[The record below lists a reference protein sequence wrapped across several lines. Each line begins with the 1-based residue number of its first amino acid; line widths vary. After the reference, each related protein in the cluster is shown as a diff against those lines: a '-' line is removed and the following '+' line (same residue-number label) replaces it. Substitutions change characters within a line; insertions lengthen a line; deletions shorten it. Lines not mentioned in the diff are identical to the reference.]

1 MVRVRLISS
10 DSIDFG
16 LDDLQSDY
24 LDDIL
29 KDFPDRDVAISVPF
43 TSYTVLGFLK
53 DVNCH
58 YQNPNILELRNLLGL
73 RNLKLE
79 EEEDNLELEEEVDDF
94 YDPHDDTNYE
104 ELEETQYLIKVELE
118 SNSSF
123 SHLDQSDLESGDEV
137 EMEEEE
143 IANLQHQQSIQESL
157 YEAPQDQTAMI
168 PILAPLPRDSEEGEE
183 ERVQEANRE
192 EYADEQTIEPSN
204 NFNETNIGFC
214 NLNPPEAE
222 VQFSDVSSLLEDDI
236 QDTEMEQCVYTDLQD
251 EILSDN
257 PSNAAAESQPEVGPG
272 LERNRKL
279 QVIFVDLGLETI
291 QDVKKAKG
299 RKRKRGK
306 KYF

>member
-53 DVNCH
+53 DVNCQ
-58 YQNPNILELRNLLGL
+58 YQNANVLELRNLLGL
-73 RNLKLE
+73 RNL
-79 EEEDNLELEEEVDDF
+79 ELEEEVDDC

-123 SHLDQSDLESGDEV
+123 SHLDQSALESGE
-137 EMEEEE
+137 ETEEEE
-143 IANLQHQQSIQESL
+143 ITNLQHQESIQESF
-157 YEAPQDQTAMI
+157 YETPQDQTAII
-168 PILAPLPRDSEEGEE
+168 PSLAPLPRDNEEGEE

-192 EYADEQTIEPSN
+192 EFADEQTIEPSN
-204 NFNETNIGFC
+204 NFNETSRESNIEFF
-214 NLNPPEAE
+214 NLNHSEAE

-257 PSNAAAESQPEVGPG
+257 PSDAASESQVGPG

-279 QVIFVDLGLETI
+279 QVIFVDLGLESI

-299 RKRKRGK
+299 GSKRKRVK
-306 KYF
+306 RYF

>member
-1 MVRVRLISS
+1 MVRVRLLSS

-16 LDDLQSDY
+16 VDDLQSDY
-24 LDDIL
+24 LNDIL
-29 KDFPDRDVAISVPF
+29 KDLPDGDVATINVPF

-53 DVNCH
+53 DVDCQ
-58 YQNPNILELRNLLGL
+58 YQNVNVLQLRNLLGL
-73 RNLKLE
+73 RCLE
-79 EEEDNLELEEEVDDF
+79 IEEEVGSDEDDC

-123 SHLDQSDLESGDEV
+123 SDLDQSDMESV
-137 EMEEEE
+137 ENWQEAEE
-143 IANLQHQQSIQESL
+143 ITNLEQSQCIQQSL
-157 YEAPQDQTAMI
+157 YETPQDQTAVLVS
-168 PILAPLPRDSEEGEE
+168 PVPLPRENEEESG

-192 EYADEQTIEPSN
+192 EYADEQTMEPSN
-204 NFNETNIGFC
+204 NFNETSRETNIEHLF
-214 NLNPPEAE
+214 NLDHSEAE
-222 VQFSDVSSLLEDDI
+222 VEFSDVSSLHEDDV
-236 QDTEMEQCVYTDLQD
+236 QDKDVQQCVFNELQD
-251 EILSDN
+251 EILSDT
-257 PSNAAAESQPEVGPG
+257 PSDAATVGPG

-279 QVIFVDLGLETI
+279 QVIFVDAGLESI

>member
-29 KDFPDRDVAISVPF
+29 KDFPDRDAAISVPF

-53 DVNCH
+53 DVNCQ
-58 YQNPNILELRNLLGL
+58 YQNANVLELRNLLGL
-73 RNLKLE
+73 RNL
-79 EEEDNLELEEEVDDF
+79 ELEEEVDDC

-123 SHLDQSDLESGDEV
+123 SHLDQSGLESGEEV
-137 EMEEEE
+137 EEEE
-143 IANLQHQQSIQESL
+143 IANLQHQESQESIQESF
-157 YEAPQDQTAMI
+157 YETPQDQTAI
-168 PILAPLPRDSEEGEE
+168 IASLAPVAPLPRDNEEGEE

-192 EYADEQTIEPSN
+192 EYADEQTLEPSN
-204 NFNETNIGFC
+204 NFNETSRETNIEFY
-214 NLNPPEAE
+214 NLNRSE
-222 VQFSDVSSLLEDDI
+222 VDVSSLLEDDI
-236 QDTEMEQCVYTDLQD
+236 QDTEMEECVYTELQD

-257 PSNAAAESQPEVGPG
+257 PSAAAAESQPEVGPG
-272 LERNRKL
+272 LERSRKL
-279 QVIFVDLGLETI
+279 QVIFVDLGLESI
-291 QDVKKAKG
+291 QDVKKAMG